1 MNNTITINRN
11 PAGIYFIGILLCVLT
26 LSSCASK
33 DVTQALSRADEL
45 MWTKPDSALAVLES
59 VDTLDLKT
67 RAQRAEFSLLYT
79 MAFDRNHLTI
89 PNLHIIE
96 PAVRYYE
103 RHGSKDTKMKMYF
116 YLGVAQH
123 DTGDL
128 ESAIVSY
135 IRAKEY
141 SLYSDNLMFKG
152 LISFVISDVFFS
164 DKNYPESISYCK
176 EACDYFAQAKDSL
189 RLWSTTGCLA
199 SYYLNAEDWTK
210 ADSLYSV
217 FFSQPIL
224 DTAIYSRQLFNL
236 AWSNIFRPDFNP
248 QESVDLFEKSI
259 SKYNGKPSV
268 NDYCVYAY
276 ASEMLGNTEVADDIV
291 GQLERAGADSV
302 VLDTWRYRIFKHK
315 GNYKD
320 ALALLEQTVRAQD
333 SEILK
338 TIDQSV
344 ALAQS
349 DYYESK
355 SLLLDKDRRIQSQSK
370 WIVLLLCLLLV
381 VSFVIIHSILKRK
394 WQFQI
399 EEMSSI
405 NEAVGNRLKDA
416 ILCSEERQ
424 QSINV
429 LVSENELA
437 KRKIENLS
445 DKLYV
450 AQSEQ
455 MIVNLRNKYIQA
467 YKGQYHQLNDLCH
480 KYWEVSRLSK
490 GGKDKIYAE
499 VKKIV
504 AVLDEQNQKQLEA
517 MIDDSLDGMM
527 SKLRLA
533 MPGTNEKDFRFI
545 ALIILGFD
553 TKTIARIMKYNV
565 GTVYTKRSNIKEKLQ
580 KIECEEKELVLA
592 LIS

>member
-116 YLGVAQH
+116 YLGVAQY

-236 AWSNIFRPDFNP
+236 AWSNTFRPDFNP

-480 KYWEVSRLSK
+480 KYWEASRLSK

>member
-116 YLGVAQH
+116 YLGMAQY

-276 ASEMLGNTEVADDIV
+276 ASEMLGNTEVAYDIV

-302 VLDTWRYRIFKHK
+302 VLDTWRYRIFTHK

-480 KYWEVSRLSK
+480 KYWEASRLSK

>member
-116 YLGVAQH
+116 YLGVAQY

-302 VLDTWRYRIFKHK
+302 VLDTWRFRIFKHK

-480 KYWEVSRLSK
+480 KYWEASRLSK

>member
-116 YLGVAQH
+116 YLGVAQY

-437 KRKIENLS
+437 KRRIENLS

-480 KYWEVSRLSK
+480 KYWEASRLSK

>member
-1 MNNTITINRN
+1 MNNRITINRN

-116 YLGVAQH
+116 YLGVAQY

-276 ASEMLGNTEVADDIV
+276 ASEMLGNTEVAYDIV

-429 LVSENELA
+429 LVSENKLA

-480 KYWEVSRLSK
+480 KYWEASRLSK

>member
-116 YLGVAQH
+116 YLGVAQY

-429 LVSENELA
+429 LVSKNELA

-480 KYWEVSRLSK
+480 KYWEASRLSK

>member
-116 YLGVAQH
+116 YLGVAQY

-128 ESAIVSY
+128 ESAIVNY

-370 WIVLLLCLLLV
+370 WIVLLLCLLLA

-480 KYWEVSRLSK
+480 KYWEASRLSK

>member
-116 YLGVAQH
+116 YLGVAQY

-455 MIVNLRNKYIQA
+455 MIINLRNKYIQA

-480 KYWEVSRLSK
+480 KYWEASRLSK

>member
-116 YLGVAQH
+116 YLGVAQY

-480 KYWEVSRLSK
+480 KYWEASRLSK

-553 TKTIARIMKYNV
+553 PKTIARIMKYNV

>member
-116 YLGVAQH
+116 YLGVAQY

-480 KYWEVSRLSK
+480 KYWEASRFSK

>member
-116 YLGVAQH
+116 YLGVAQY

-429 LVSENELA
+429 LVSENELT

-480 KYWEVSRLSK
+480 KYWEASRLSK

>member
-45 MWTKPDSALAVLES
+45 VWTKPDSALAVLES

-116 YLGVAQH
+116 YLGVAQY

-480 KYWEVSRLSK
+480 KYWEASRLSK

>member
-116 YLGVAQH
+116 YLGVAQY

-276 ASEMLGNTEVADDIV
+276 ASEMLGNTEVAYDIV

-450 AQSEQ
+450 AQREQ

-480 KYWEVSRLSK
+480 KYWEASRLSK

>member
-1 MNNTITINRN
+1 M
-11 PAGIYFIGILLCVLT
+11 
-26 LSSCASK
+26 
-33 DVTQALSRADEL
+33 
-45 MWTKPDSALAVLES
+45 
-59 VDTLDLKT
+59 
-67 RAQRAEFSLLYT
+67 
-79 MAFDRNHLTI
+79 
-89 PNLHIIE
+89 
-96 PAVRYYE
+96 
-103 RHGSKDTKMKMYF
+103 
-116 YLGVAQH
+116 
-123 DTGDL
+123 
-128 ESAIVSY
+128 
-135 IRAKEY
+135 
-141 SLYSDNLMFKG
+141 
-152 LISFVISDVFFS
+152 
-164 DKNYPESISYCK
+164 
-176 EACDYFAQAKDSL
+176 
-189 RLWSTTGCLA
+189 
-199 SYYLNAEDWTK
+199 
-210 ADSLYSV
+210 
-217 FFSQPIL
+217 
-224 DTAIYSRQLFNL
+224 
-236 AWSNIFRPDFNP
+236 AWSNVFRPDFNP
-248 QESVDLFEKSI
+248 QESIDLFDKSI

-276 ASEMLGNTEVADDIV
+276 AFEISGNTEVADDIV
-291 GQLERAGADSV
+291 CQLESAEADPV
-302 VLDTWRYRIFKHK
+302 VLNTWRYRIFKHR
-315 GNYKD
+315 GDYKE
-320 ALALLEQTVRAQD
+320 ALTLLEQTVKAQG
-333 SEILK
+333 SEIIK

-355 SLLLDKDRRIQSQSK
+355 SLLLDKDRRIQSLSK

-394 WQFQI
+394 WQCQI

-405 NEAVGNRLKDA
+405 NEAVTNRLKDA
-416 ILCSEERQ
+416 ILCSEKRQ

-437 KRKIENLS
+437 KHKIENLS
-445 DKLYV
+445 DELYV
-450 AQSEQ
+450 AQSGQ

-480 KYWEVSRLSK
+480 QYWEASRLSK

-553 TKTIARIMKYNV
+553 TKTIARIMNYNV

>member
-116 YLGVAQH
+116 YLGVAQY

-210 ADSLYSV
+210 ADSIYSV

-480 KYWEVSRLSK
+480 KYWEASRLSK

>member
-116 YLGVAQH
+116 YLGVAQY

-370 WIVLLLCLLLV
+370 WIVLLLCLLLA

-480 KYWEVSRLSK
+480 KYWEASRLSK

>member
-11 PAGIYFIGILLCVLT
+11 PAGIYFIGILLCALT

-33 DVTQALSRADEL
+33 EVTQALSRADEL

-116 YLGVAQH
+116 YLGVAQY

-437 KRKIENLS
+437 KRIENLS

-480 KYWEVSRLSK
+480 KYWEASRLSK

>member
-116 YLGVAQH
+116 YLGVAQY

-338 TIDQSV
+338 TIDQSA

-480 KYWEVSRLSK
+480 KYWEASRLSK

>member
-116 YLGVAQH
+116 YLGVAQY

-164 DKNYPESISYCK
+164 DKNYPESSSYCK

-480 KYWEVSRLSK
+480 KYWEASRLSK

>member
-116 YLGVAQH
+116 YLGVAQY

>member
-116 YLGVAQH
+116 YLGVAQY

-320 ALALLEQTVRAQD
+320 AMALLEQTVRAQD

-480 KYWEVSRLSK
+480 KYWEASRLSK

>member
-96 PAVRYYE
+96 PSVRYYE

-116 YLGVAQH
+116 YLGVAQY

-276 ASEMLGNTEVADDIV
+276 ASEMLGNTEVAYDIV

-480 KYWEVSRLSK
+480 KYWEASRLSK

-565 GTVYTKRSNIKEKLQ
+565 GTVYTKRSNIKAILR
-580 KIECEEKELVLA
+580 
-592 LIS
+592 

>member
-116 YLGVAQH
+116 YLGVAQY

-276 ASEMLGNTEVADDIV
+276 ASEMLGNTEVAYDIV

-480 KYWEVSRLSK
+480 KYWDASRLSK

>member
-116 YLGVAQH
+116 YLGVAQY

-320 ALALLEQTVRAQD
+320 ALVLLEQTVRAQD

-455 MIVNLRNKYIQA
+455 MIVNLRNKYIQS

-480 KYWEVSRLSK
+480 KYWEASRLSK

-580 KIECEEKELVLA
+580 KTILR
-592 LIS
+592 